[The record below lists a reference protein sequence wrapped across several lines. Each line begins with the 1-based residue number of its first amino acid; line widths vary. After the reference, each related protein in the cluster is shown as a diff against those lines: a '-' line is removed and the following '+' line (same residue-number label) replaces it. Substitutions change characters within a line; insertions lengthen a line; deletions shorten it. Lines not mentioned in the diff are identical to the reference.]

1 MWWRQAAILPRS
13 AVPALGENCY
23 STGMPVIDAPPP
35 DRLSARLIASGDG
48 WSVSD
53 FICRFSPQD
62 PTFEERHGDV
72 AISAVVAGSFHY
84 RCDSGRALLHPGSF
98 LLGNAG
104 ACFECGHDH
113 GSGDRCI
120 AFHFSSAL
128 FEEIAASAAGSHR
141 YRFAAPML
149 PARTDLT
156 ALLVEIETLAADESW
171 LAAEDFC
178 LRLAETVLAKTAD
191 GGRDTAPT
199 ASERRRIGNVLRHI
213 ETQADQPLDLAGLA
227 GIACMSKYHFL
238 RSFRRVVGSTP
249 YQYLLGLRLRRAAVC
264 LATTAAPV
272 ADAAYGAG
280 FGDLSTFNHR
290 FRTSFGRSPGEFRRS
305 RSN

>member
-1 MWWRQAAILPRS
+1 
-13 AVPALGENCY
+13 
-23 STGMPVIDAPPP
+23 MPVIDAPPP
-35 DRLSARLIASGDG
+35 ESSPAERLSARQIARGEG

-53 FICRFSPQD
+53 FICRFGPQD
-62 PTFEERHGDV
+62 PTFEEQHGDV
-72 AISAVVAGSFHY
+72 AISAVIAGSFHY
-84 RCDSGRALLHPGSF
+84 RCESGRALLHPGSF

-104 ACFECGHDH
+104 TCFECGHDH

-120 AFHFSSAL
+120 AFHFSGEL

-149 PARTDLT
+149 PARADLT
-156 ALLVEIETLAADESW
+156 ALLVEIETLAADDSRM
-171 LAAEDFC
+171 AAEDFC
-178 LRLAETVLAKTAD
+178 LRLAETVLEKTSD
-191 GGRDTAPT
+191 GRGRDTAPT
-199 ASERRRIGNVLRHI
+199 TSERRRIGNALRHI
-213 ETQADQPLDLAGLA
+213 ETHADQPLDLATLA

-249 YQYLLGLRLRRAAVC
+249 YQYLLGLRLRRAAVN
-264 LATTAAPV
+264 LAVTTTPV
-272 ADAAYGAG
+272 ADVAYAAG

-290 FRTSFGRSPGEFRRS
+290 FRANFGYSPSQFRRS